1 MTDDDAVTVELSIS
15 DGRTVIDV
23 DGQREAALVVWD
35 GDGQRIYLPPEN
47 FDDPPRRE
55 GAYAS
60 ADGPVGDGDSP
71 YDGPRADS
79 PYESAVVDDSAYQRA
94 GAPPDDEGLHAT
106 ADGFRVVHPEPV
118 TEFRLLR

>member
-1 MTDDDAVTVELSIS
+1 MTDDDLTVELSIS

-23 DGQREAALVVWD
+23 AGSRAAALVVWSA
-35 GDGQRIYLPPEN
+35 DGQRIYLPPED

-55 GAYAS
+55 GAYGS
-60 ADGPVGDGDSP
+60 ADGPVGSGDTP

-79 PYESAVVDDSAYQRA
+79 PYESAVADDSAYQRA
-94 GAPPDDEGLHAT
+94 GAPPEGEGLHST